1 MSLRLCVWAVHV
13 QVTAY
18 CLQDGEPILSQHKK
32 EEAEKKKKK
41 KQEKQDKKDK
51 KKNAELAKLK

>member
-13 QVTAY
+13 QLTAY
-18 CLQDGEPILSQHKK
+18 CLQDVEPILSQHKK

-41 KQEKQDKKDK
+41 KKDQK
-51 KKNAELAKLK
+51 KKSELDRLK